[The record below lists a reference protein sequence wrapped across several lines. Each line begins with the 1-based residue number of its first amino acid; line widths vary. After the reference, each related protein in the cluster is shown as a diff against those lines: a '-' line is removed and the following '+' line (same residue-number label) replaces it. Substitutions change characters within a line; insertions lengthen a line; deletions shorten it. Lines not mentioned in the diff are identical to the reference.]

1 MPRNPNDASTG
12 GQSSS
17 GDQQQQVTQPSDI
30 TVAAAADSTVKSDQV
45 SASSMGQ
52 LKLKLDEFHLTD
64 EHKKA
69 IVDNC
74 LQNE

>member
-17 GDQQQQVTQPSDI
+17 GDQQQVNQPTDI

-45 SASSMGQ
+45 SASSMG
-52 LKLKLDEFHLTD
+52 
-64 EHKKA
+64 
-69 IVDNC
+69 
-74 LQNE
+74 